1 MAQQRHRNP
10 HHGSDFNDFLHE
22 DGLEAQATAL
32 ALKAVI
38 SAALTKRMKMNTL
51 TVSALAR
58 RIGTSRAVVQRA
70 LDPANTALTLRTLCR
85 LAAALECRIC
95 ISIDTR

>member
-1 MAQQRHRNP
+1 MARRRHRNP
-10 HHGSDFNDFLHE
+10 HHGSDFNDFLRE

-38 SAALTKRMKMNTL
+38 SAALTKRMKTHTL

-58 RIGTSRAVVQRA
+58 RIETSRAVVQRA

-85 LAAALECRIC
+85 LAAALECRIYL
-95 ISIDTR
+95 SIEAR